1 MVKIIISF
9 WRTASGSE
17 VDLILGDAEVAI
29 EVKASSSVSDRTK
42 GLHLFHEENKC
53 RKSLIISKE
62 QRPRKI
68 SSRITVLPWQ
78 NFCEML
84 WAGDIL

>member
-1 MVKIIISF
+1 
-9 WRTASGSE
+9 
-17 VDLILGDAEVAI
+17 LILGDAEVAI
-29 EVKASSSVSDRTK
+29 EVKASSSVADRTK
-42 GLHLFHEENKC
+42 GLHLFQEENKC
-53 RKSLIISKE
+53 RKSFIISKE

-68 SSRITVLPWQ
+68 FPQITVLPWQ